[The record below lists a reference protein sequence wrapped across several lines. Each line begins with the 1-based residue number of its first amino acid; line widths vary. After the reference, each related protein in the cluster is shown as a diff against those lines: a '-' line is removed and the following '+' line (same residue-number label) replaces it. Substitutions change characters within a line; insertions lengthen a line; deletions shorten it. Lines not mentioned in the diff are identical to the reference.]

1 MIEVKEFK
9 SWLDRP
15 ETDPETDP
23 ETYRGLVYAKSGI
36 SSQWRKD
43 GLTSK

>member
-23 ETYRGLVYAKSGI
+23 ETYTGFVYAKSGF
-36 SSQWRKD
+36 SSQRRKD
-43 GLTSK
+43 GLTNK